1 MSDRV
6 KIYIWCN
13 YNVRTVTSKFARFN
27 KFKFMINNKEKFE
40 SENQTGS
47 FVCSSQK
54 KKSNFYHV
62 EKNIYFGMFKNVD
75 IIYE

>member
-1 MSDRV
+1 MLC
-6 KIYIWCN
+6 KANN

-54 KKSNFYHV
+54 KKKKKSHFYHI
-62 EKNIYFGMFKNVD
+62 EKIYFGKFKNVD

>member
-1 MSDRV
+1 MLC
-6 KIYIWCN
+6 KANN

-54 KKSNFYHV
+54 KNRIFTMLK
-62 EKNIYFGMFKNVD
+62 KNIFRDV
-75 IIYE
+75 